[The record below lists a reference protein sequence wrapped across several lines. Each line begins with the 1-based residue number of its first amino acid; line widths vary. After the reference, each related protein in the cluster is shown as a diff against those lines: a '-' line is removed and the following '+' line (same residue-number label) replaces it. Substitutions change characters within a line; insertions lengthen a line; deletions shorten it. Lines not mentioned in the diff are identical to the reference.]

1 MMHNK
6 ELERIIKSVEAN
18 STAWVPQFYET
29 FAYTQPERNY
39 IYRNG
44 GGATGQ
50 KQIQLFTNS
59 GKIGADIFVNRL
71 QNALC
76 PIGKDFVVFSA
87 KKSVSTEIKNSI
99 DAVATGLSEEVNQA
113 KTDKQLD
120 FIIHDAL
127 YDLIAGTAIIQ
138 SHNTRNGLRYEKCRL
153 DQVMLGTERIQTVV
167 RKFKMVARNIGLV
180 FPELFNRTIIGNFT
194 ITEQNRFDEVD
205 LVDIL
210 YYNEET
216 RKYEYYLRQGN
227 ETVLTRKYNDSPYH
241 ILHWSRS
248 SDMAFGA
255 GIGTKAVPAIKRL
268 NSYIRNKLE
277 LMPFAFP
284 MFVTKMGN
292 LFSNDIQFKPGGI
305 IQTNGDPKDLIPLKM
320 VQEIQSFQM
329 EIATEELE
337 IKQTMLDYTLPTDPK
352 NMTAAE
358 VYARTNPQTEM
369 VMGNVARLTQVVKDI
384 CWELAEEIY
393 NKQLRGLVS
402 FDFKFLK
409 DNLDCNIINQT
420 GTDNEMIQRINA
432 YIANLQF
439 DPTAIWQSL
448 KRSETLEKLAK
459 AYNLPSE
466 IRNTSEE
473 IEQQVQNEQQAM
485 MEAQNA
491 AVQAQMA
498 VDNNKEQAIA
508 EREIAKQQEVGV

>member
-1 MMHNK
+1 MHNK
-6 ELERIIKSVEAN
+6 ELERIIKSVEA
-18 STAWVPQFYET
+18 SSRSWTPQFYET

-39 IYRNG
+39 IYRSP
-44 GGATGQ
+44 GASSASL
-50 KQIQLFTNS
+50 KQIPLFTNA

-87 KKSVSTEIKNSI
+87 KKSVSTDIKNAL
-99 DAVATGLSEEVNQA
+99 DGVASGLSEEVNLA
-113 KTDKQLD
+113 KSEKQLD
-120 FIIHDAL
+120 FVIHDAL
-127 YDLIAGTAIIQ
+127 YDLIAGTGVIQ
-138 SHNTRNGLRYEKCRL
+138 SHKTRNGLSYEKCRL
-153 DQVMLGTERIQTVV
+153 DQIMLGTERIQTVV
-167 RKFKMVARNIGLV
+167 RKFKMVARNIGIV

-194 ITEQNRFDEVD
+194 ITEHNQFDEVD
-205 LVDIL
+205 LCDVL

-227 ETVLTRKYNDSPYH
+227 ETILTRTYTSSPYH

-292 LFSNDIQFKPGGI
+292 LFSNDVKFKPGGI

-320 VQEIQSFQM
+320 VQEIQSFQI

-369 VMGNVARLTQVVKDI
+369 VMGNVARLTQVIKDI

-393 NKQLRGLVS
+393 NKQLRGLVN

-409 DNLDCNIINQT
+409 DNLDCNIVNQT

-432 YIANLQF
+432 YIANVQF
-439 DPTAIWQSL
+439 DPTAVWQAL
-448 KRSETLEKLAK
+448 KRSETLEALAK

-466 IRNTSEE
+466 IRNTADE
-473 IEQQVQNEQQAM
+473 IEQQVQNANLAM
-485 MEAQNA
+485 AEAQDA

-508 EREIAKQQEVGV
+508 NREIAKKQELGV

>member
-6 ELERIIKSVEAN
+6 ELERIIKSAEASSN
-18 STAWVPQFYET
+18 AWVPQFYET
-29 FAYTQPERNY
+29 FCYTQPERNY
-39 IYRNG
+39 IYRSAG
-44 GGATGQ
+44 SAQQ
-50 KQIQLFTNS
+50 KQIPLFTNA

-87 KKSVSTEIKNSI
+87 KKSSSTDLKNQL
-99 DAVATGLSEEVNQA
+99 DAVASGLSEEVNKS
-113 KTDKQLD
+113 KTEKQLD
-120 FIIHDAL
+120 FVIHDAL
-127 YDLIAGTAIIQ
+127 YDLIAGTGVIQ
-138 SHNTRNGLRYEKCRL
+138 SHNTRNGLQYEKCRL
-153 DQVMLGTERIQTVV
+153 DQVLLGTERIQTVV
-167 RKFKMVARNIGLV
+167 RKFKMIARNIGIT

-194 ITEQNRFDEVD
+194 ITEQNQFDEVD
-205 LVDIL
+205 LCDIL
-210 YYNEET
+210 YFNEET

-227 ETVLTRKYNDSPYH
+227 ETILTRTYTSSPYH

-277 LMPFAFP
+277 LLPFAFP

-292 LFSNDIQFKPGGI
+292 LFSNDVQFKPGGI

-320 VQEIQSFQM
+320 VQEVQSFQI
-329 EIATEELE
+329 EIATEEME
-337 IKQTMLDYTLPTDPK
+337 IKQTMLDYTLPSDPK
-352 NMTAAE
+352 QMTAAE

-369 VMGNVARLTQVVKDI
+369 VAGNVARLTQVIKDI
-384 CWELAEEIY
+384 CWELAEEIF

-420 GTDNEMIQRINA
+420 GTDNEIIQRINA
-432 YIANLQF
+432 YISNLQF

-466 IRNTSEE
+466 IRNTAEE
-473 IEQQVQNEQQAM
+473 IEEQVQNDQQAVM
-485 MEAQNA
+485 DAQNA
-491 AVQAQMA
+491 AAQAQMA
-498 VDNNKEQAIA
+498 IDNNKEQAIA
-508 EREIAKQQEVGV
+508 EREIAKNQELGV